1 MSSFNQIVNFS
12 LLPSFQVSSIAQK
25 KLRIFFIKPSKALPN
40 NDIKMFFTMVTPLV
54 SKYGNLHKLLLQV
67 TFTVLSYLFSYLCL
81 IGVLNFRNFFCHVY
95 VESLKVWQR
104 IFKFYKDLNI
114 SGVSGFSFCATESI
128 PEDGNDRK
136 CKKPHSS
143 DK

>member
-1 MSSFNQIVNFS
+1 
-12 LLPSFQVSSIAQK
+12 
-25 KLRIFFIKPSKALPN
+25 
-40 NDIKMFFTMVTPLV
+40 MVIPLV

-67 TFTVLSYLFSYLCL
+67 TFTVLSYLFSYFCL
-81 IGVLNFRNFFCHVY
+81 FGVLNFCNFFCHVY

-104 IFKFYKDLNI
+104 IFKAYKDLNI
-114 SGVSGFSFCATESI
+114 SGVSGFWFWAIESI
-128 PEDGNDRK
+128 REDGNDRK